1 MTRSRD
7 LTVGIVVVAAVALVA
22 IVAIWLSGTGPRGA
36 DSLRTARFRTVGGV
50 KVGDPVVL
58 RGVKIG
64 RVETIRLAGDDWV
77 ETDLR
82 VIQREELPDQPV
94 AIAVSASLFGE
105 WQIAVMDSAQ
115 APGDPEVRRSLAE
128 ARVGARGRWPGTTL
142 PDVGQLTAQAS
153 RIASDIAVV
162 TNRVQGAVDSQMIA
176 DLRGSVRDLRTM
188 AARLVAFTQKQTNAM
203 NGVVGNVSSSSDDIA
218 KASQHLRST
227 LSRVDS
233 STASGQLNAMVLDA
247 RDAAAQLKTASGDLR
262 ELTGAARNEREHLIH
277 IISATD
283 SVLTRL
289 QAGQGTLGLLSSDST
304 LYREATKTVVQLRT
318 LLADI
323 QADPRRYFRFSVF

>member
-1 MTRSRD
+1 VTRSRD

-22 IVAIWLSGTGPRGA
+22 VLAIWLSNAGPRGA
-36 DSLRTARFRTVGGV
+36 ESLRVARFRTVGGV

-58 RGVKIG
+58 RGVRIG
-64 RVETIRLAGDDWV
+64 RVETIRLADDDWV

-82 VIQREELPDQPV
+82 VEQREELPDQPV
-94 AIAVSASLFGE
+94 AIAVSASLFGQ

-115 APGDPEVRRSLAE
+115 APPDPEIRQALLE
-128 ARVGARGRWPGTTL
+128 ARVGAGKRWPGAAL

-162 TNRVQGAVDSQMIA
+162 TDRVQGAVDSQMIA
-176 DLRGSVRDLRTM
+176 DLQGSVRDLRTM
-188 AARLVAFTQKQTNAM
+188 AARLVAFTQKQTNALD
-203 NGVVGNVSSSSDDIA
+203 GVIGNASAGSNDIA

-233 STASGQLNAMVLDA
+233 STADGDLKGLVVDA
-247 RDAAAQLKTASGDLR
+247 RAAAAQLKAASGDLQ
-262 ELTGAARNEREHLIH
+262 ELTGAVRNERANLVH

-289 QAGQGTLGLLSSDST
+289 QAGQGTLGLLSTDST

-323 QADPRRYFRFSVF
+323 QVNPRKYFRFSVF